1 MLSESGRQQWVTGG
15 SMTGQPGVGAPS
27 SSSFQASMA
36 SRSLLCPPP
45 ISLPCL
51 TSVGLPPPRSPY
63 PRLSGSSELATSE
76 LTSHLHLA
84 VRAPGADQGPCGQT
98 SGQGRRPCSYKLSL
112 HCDTGSST
120 LSCQQQESWGR
131 SSCAHLHPTLR
142 SHGLQPTRLLCPWD
156 SPGKNTGMGL
166 TFPPRGNLPGPGIK
180 PASSVSPILQAGSL
194 PLSRCGEGQGD
205 QWRNQSGKA
214 PSRLLQQKAKLS
226 SKKNKRR
233 EGKHEKRGEEE
244 RSHKHLWNKGIFP
257 NVKCTDNLMEFTW
270 FSPFRVWL
278 QKIELQSHH
287 HILDLLQLTCRQ
299 EKRTVTS
306 TLRSHGYI
314 LNRGGTQT
322 GIQDKLFPS
331 SRKRSCDWAALFNRQ
346 IRQ

>member
-1 MLSESGRQQWVTGG
+1 MSSTHKPPM
-15 SMTGQPGVGAPS
+15 SDFCGASTP
-27 SSSFQASMA
+27 A
-36 SRSLLCPPP
+36 
-45 ISLPCL
+45 ISLPPSL
-51 TSVGLPPPRSPY
+51 GKQWVGYIWADLSPPPGSQSTRSR
-63 PRLSGSSELATSE
+63 PRALWPDIGPRQEAVFLQAVSPLWHRVKHPQLSAARKLGQVFLCSLASNSAIPWTAAHQAPLSMGFSRQEYWNGTDISSS
-76 LTSHLHLA
+76 
-84 VRAPGADQGPCGQT
+84 RD
-98 SGQGRRPCSYKLSL
+98 
-112 HCDTGSST
+112 
-120 LSCQQQESWGR
+120 
-131 SSCAHLHPTLR
+131 
-142 SHGLQPTRLLCPWD
+142 
-156 SPGKNTGMGL
+156 
-166 TFPPRGNLPGPGIK
+166 LPGPGIK